1 MAENLLQRANSPM
14 SPLTV
19 PTESQASGS
28 SRIAV
33 LLNAQARKVTPRIV
47 RALSHVVPRADL
59 YLSRSPIDARRIA
72 QAVLRRGYHT
82 VFCGGGDGT
91 FIGFADEILTE
102 AEAARAAA
110 PRFGVLE
117 LGTGNGVASHA
128 QAQGCA
134 GGGQVDGRQRAGVV
148 GFVIG

>member
-19 PTESQASGS
+19 PTESLANGS

-33 LLNAQARKVTPRIV
+33 LLNAQAR
-47 RALSHVVPRADL
+47 
-59 YLSRSPIDARRIA
+59 
-72 QAVLRRGYHT
+72 LRRGYHT

-110 PRFGVLE
+110 PRFGVLK
-117 LGTGNGVASHA
+117 LGTGNGLASLV
-128 QAQGCA
+128 QASGER
-134 GGGQVDGRQRAGVV
+134 GGGVV
-148 GFVIG
+148 